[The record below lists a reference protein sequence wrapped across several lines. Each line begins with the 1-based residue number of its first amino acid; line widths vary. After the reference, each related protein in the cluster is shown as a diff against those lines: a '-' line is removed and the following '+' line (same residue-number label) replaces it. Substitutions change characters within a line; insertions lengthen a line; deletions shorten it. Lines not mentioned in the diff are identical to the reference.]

1 VIFASQKSSTN
12 LFIANQHLP
21 RASCSQ
27 LLANGSCSRP
37 LATCTQVVIA
47 RRVEN
52 TARQSPYHTLLVI
65 ASRAECT
72 ARQSHRPQLVR
83 ESCHCEPQRGEAISL
98 QVARNPIANR
108 SPHCVRDDNPN
119 LVIAMER
126 SDRSNLIAS
135 NTCFWITSLRS

>member
-12 LFIANQHLP
+12 LFIANKHLP

-27 LLANGSCSRP
+27 LLANGSCSRL

-47 RRVEN
+47 RRVEY
-52 TARQSPYHTLLVI
+52 TARQSHCHTLLVI

-83 ESCHCEPQRGEAISL
+83 ELACNLSL
-98 QVARNPIANR
+98 RTNLPT
-108 SPHCVRDDNPN
+108 N

-126 SDRSNLIAS
+126 SDRSNLLA
-135 NTCFWITSLRS
+135 NRWPRGARPLAMTTLKLSLRQVFSLVAICKTCQ